1 VRSFHAQ
8 ASTGAPDVARPSRWL
23 PTSLAREA
31 GGLAT
36 EIAAG
41 LRRASAGRGS
51 VERGRRRQSWPACL
65 AGMSGVAPRVWPA
78 ASSAETPAARRGMA
92 RRAAAARDA
101 GATRGSRRASCRA
114 PRVCD
119 ARWVR
124 LFPTVDAVLPAQRSE
139 HVEPR
144 CPVAQQGFPGCQL
157 DKPTWRYLT
166 SRRRV
171 SCICRFPLGFL
182 SMFFHRRGRPNPRA
196 AGSSG
201 CRRGLFTSTSHGA
214 VRQPLPSV
222 HTRRT
227 RRGSGGVMLSSSIS
241 CSAVQMSAAG

>member
-1 VRSFHAQ
+1 VGWQ
-8 ASTGAPDVARPSRWL
+8 PRWL
-23 PTSLAREA
+23 ERVGWRRRSQRAAARFGGPGA
-31 GGLAT
+31 DGSIGLA
-36 EIAAG
+36 E
-41 LRRASAGRGS
+41 
-51 VERGRRRQSWPACL
+51 ESWPACL
-65 AGMSGVAPRVWPA
+65 AGMSGLARRVWPA
-78 ASSAETPAARRGMA
+78 ASSAEAPPVRQGMA
-92 RRAAAARDA
+92 RRAAAERDA
-101 GATRGSRRASCRA
+101 SATRGSRPRILQSVV
-114 PRVCD
+114 RVCD

-139 HVEPR
+139 YVEPR

-166 SRRRV
+166 SRRRF

-182 SMFFHRRGRPNPRA
+182 SMFFHWRGRPNPRA
-196 AGSSG
+196 AGASG
-201 CRRGLFTSTSHGA
+201 CRRGLFESTSHGA

-241 CSAVQMSAAG
+241 CSVMQMSAAG